1 MKYEELEQQL
11 DTGDLILFQQNW
23 WLGNLISYFTESNYS
38 HCGVIVK
45 DPDFGPEPLKGLY
58 LLESTGL
65 EDVEDAEDHEVKFG
79 VQLRDFKEIYD
90 TFQGNLYWRKLNC
103 KRTRTFYERLRS
115 THSIIH
121 NKPYD
126 KYPNDWVKAKY
137 NIQIGNVH
145 RTDTFFCSA
154 LCSFVYVGLGLLS
167 LNTEWTIITPAELGT
182 EVKSE
187 GEKVKFINCIM
198 ENEVLIK

>member
-1 MKYEELEQQL
+1 MNYEELEKTL
-11 DTGDLILFQQNW
+11 DTGDLILFQDNW
-23 WLGNLISYFTESNYS
+23 WLGNMISYFTNSNYS

-45 DPDFGPEPLKGLY
+45 DPDFGPEELKGLY
-58 LLESTGL
+58 LLESTGW
-65 EDVEDAEDHEVKFG
+65 ENVEDAEDHEVKFG

-115 THSIIH
+115 TYAIVH

-126 KYPNDWVKAKY
+126 AYPNDWVKAKY
-137 NIQIGNVH
+137 NIQMGNIK
-145 RTDTFFCSA
+145 RTDRFFCSS
-154 LCSFVYVGLGLLS
+154 LCTFVYVGLGYLP
-167 LNTEWTIITPAELGT
+167 LNTNWTIVTPAELGT

-187 GEKVKFINCIM
+187 GEKVKFIHCIM